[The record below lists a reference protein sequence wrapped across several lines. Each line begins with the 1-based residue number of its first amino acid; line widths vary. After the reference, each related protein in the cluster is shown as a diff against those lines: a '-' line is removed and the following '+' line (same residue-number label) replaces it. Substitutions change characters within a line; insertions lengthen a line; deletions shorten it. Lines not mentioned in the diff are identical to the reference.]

1 MFLFYYD
8 LTNKLNNEFKIK
20 KFSLRIKYSHLN
32 IILSS
37 SWIQLCRRLTTIWL
51 HIVYDNCRFSGILRS
66 RYIVWAP
73 RDTLLHRDRPFY
85 FIYEDITMGYII
97 IALL

>member
-1 MFLFYYD
+1 MFMFYYD

-20 KFSLRIKYSHLN
+20 TFSLRIMYSHLN

-37 SWIQLCRRLTTIWL
+37 SWIQLCRRLNYYMTT
-51 HIVYDNCRFSGILRS
+51 VYDNCRFSGILRS

-73 RDTLLHRDRPFY
+73 RDTLLHPDRPFY
-85 FIYEDITMGYII
+85 FIYKDITMGYII
-97 IALL
+97 VTLW